1 MDRLEAMQ
9 IFCKVV
15 ELGSFAAA
23 ADRLDI
29 STSAVS
35 RQVAQLEAHLQARL
49 LNRTTRR
56 LSLTDDGR
64 AYYERCL
71 QLLTDL
77 EEAEELVGNSQ
88 ASLRGTLRLTAPI
101 SFGIWQ
107 LPQALADFCAM
118 HPDVK
123 IDLSLSD
130 HQVDMV
136 EAGLDMAIRIGEL
149 GTQNLVARPIGKARL
164 MTCASPAYLARR
176 GTPKHPADL
185 RHHACLTYAY
195 NADPHNWRYQGPN
208 EQTEV
213 VHVSGPA
220 HGNNGIALRELAAQG
235 LGISRAPDFVMQS
248 AVEEGRL
255 VEILPEWNTGLLNIY
270 AAYPSRRHLSAKV
283 RGFVSFLQEWLQSH
297 CPYGKKDGF
306 PGE

>member
-1 MDRLEAMQ
+1 VDRLEAMQ

-56 LSLTDDGR
+56 ISLTEDGR

-71 QLLTDL
+71 QLLSDL
-77 EEAEELVGNSQ
+77 EEAEEMVGNTQ
-88 ASLRGTLRLTAPI
+88 AALRGTLRLTAPI

-107 LPQALADFCAM
+107 LPLAIAEFSRQ
-118 HPDVK
+118 HPEVK
-123 IDLSLSD
+123 FDLSLAD

-149 GTQNLVARPIGKARL
+149 GSQNLVARPIGKARL
-164 MTCASPAYLARR
+164 MTCASPDYLARH
-176 GTPKHPADL
+176 GTPTAPAEL
-185 RHHACLTYAY
+185 AGHQCLTYAY
-195 NADPHNWRYQGPN
+195 NAEPHVWKFTHTSG
-208 EQTEV
+208 EQAEV
-213 VHVSGPA
+213 RISGPA
-220 HGNNGIALRELAAQG
+220 HANNGIALRELAALG
-235 LGISRAPDFVMQS
+235 MGISRAPDFVMQT
-248 AVEEGRL
+248 VVNEGRL
-255 VEILPEWNTGLLNIY
+255 VELLPDWAPGQLTVY
-270 AAYPSRRHLSAKV
+270 AAYPSRKHLSAKV
-283 RGFVSFLQEWLQSH
+283 RAFVNFMQTWLAER
-297 CPYGKKDGF
+297 CPKTGAFTAG
-306 PGE
+306 